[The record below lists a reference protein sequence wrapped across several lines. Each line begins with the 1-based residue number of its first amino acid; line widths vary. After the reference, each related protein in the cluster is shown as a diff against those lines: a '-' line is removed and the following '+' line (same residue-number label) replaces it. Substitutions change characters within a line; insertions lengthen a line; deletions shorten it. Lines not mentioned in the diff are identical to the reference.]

1 MGLFS
6 RIKQLCFVAFRIKK
20 YEFLS
25 DCKRVFGK
33 PNLFYPLLLKG
44 NGKIHFGKNV
54 QIGVV
59 SSPYFFSGYTYLEAR
74 NENSEINIGNNVAIN
89 NAFSIVCFSKVT
101 IKDNV
106 LIGGNCTIIDN
117 DGHDLNIDKRNDVN
131 PDSFPVC
138 IGENVFIGSNVSILK
153 GVQIGDN
160 SVIGNGSVVTKNIPK
175 NVVAA
180 GNPAKIIRNL

>member
-1 MGLFS
+1 MGIGS
-6 RIKQLCFVAFRIKK
+6 RIKQLCFVTFRIKK

-44 NGKIHFGKNV
+44 NGKIYFGTNV

-59 SSPYFFSGYTYLEAR
+59 SSPYFFSGYTYIEAR
-74 NENSEINIGNNVAIN
+74 NENSEISIGNNVAIN

-117 DGHDLNIDKRNDVN
+117 DGHDLNSNKRNEEN
-131 PDSFPVC
+131 PNSFPVC

-153 GVQIGDN
+153 GVEIGEN

-175 NVVAA
+175 NVIAA
-180 GNPAKIIRNL
+180 GNPAKVIRNL